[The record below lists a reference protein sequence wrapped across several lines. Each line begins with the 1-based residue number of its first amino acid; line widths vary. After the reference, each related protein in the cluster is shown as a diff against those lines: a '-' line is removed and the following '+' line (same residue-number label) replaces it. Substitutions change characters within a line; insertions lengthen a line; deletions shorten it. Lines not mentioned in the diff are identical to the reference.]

1 MTGALAAAC
10 LWAVAANIAAM
21 IPSRRKHWPQA
32 IVLIA
37 VGIPILGW
45 VTYEGGPIWGLVVL
59 LAGMSVLRWPVF
71 FLWRW
76 IRTRVV
82 GPAE

>member
-1 MTGALAAAC
+1 MNLSLIAAC
-10 LWAVAANIAAM
+10 LWAIAANVSAM
-21 IPSRRKHWPQA
+21 FPSKRKHWPAA

-37 VGIPILGW
+37 VGIPVLGS
-45 VTYEGGPIWGLVVL
+45 VTYENGPLWGLL
-59 LAGMSVLRWPVF
+59 ALAAGMSVLRWPVV

-76 IRTRVV
+76 IRRQTF

>member
-1 MTGALAAAC
+1 MTEAIAAAC
-10 LWAVAANIAAM
+10 LWAVFANVAAM
-21 IPSRRKHWPQA
+21 LPSRRKHWPLA
-32 IVLIA
+32 IVLIV

-45 VTYEGGPIWGLVVL
+45 VTYEGGPILGLAVL
-59 LAGMSVLRWPVF
+59 AAGMSVLRWPVF

-76 IRTRVV
+76 IRARVV